1 MSAPQEVP
9 QPVVMSPAA
18 QGSKAGD
25 GRASPEAEREI
36 NSLIDHIMQFNTEQA
51 QRDSERWQINQ
62 SVLKQLSTRSQD
74 IIKRVLES
82 QTDVME
88 HHDQFG
94 LHGRRCNVGKD
105 INELKHNI
113 GLG

>member
-1 MSAPQEVP
+1 MTPEPQ
-9 QPVVMSPAA
+9 
-18 QGSKAGD
+18 
-25 GRASPEAEREI
+25 REI
-36 NSLIDHIMQFNTEQA
+36 NRFIDSLIEFNTEQA
-51 QRDSERWQINQ
+51 QTDSERWQINQ

-82 QTDVME
+82 RTDVME

-94 LHGRRCNVGKD
+94 LHGRRCNVGKKID
-105 INELKHNI
+105 ELKHNI